1 MEIKSVVFRGIETEG
16 FGQRLVTLS
25 NHEDIVTIGFEL
37 VTDSIELNGYV
48 EVGKEEY
55 ANSVRNL
62 EELVKEKLTKEL
74 NYINLK

>member
-1 MEIKSVVFRGIETEG
+1 MEIKSVVFRGIETAG

-25 NHEDIVTIGFEL
+25 NHEDIVTIEFEL
-37 VTDSIELNGYV
+37 VTDSIKLNGYV

-55 ANSVRNL
+55 INSVRNL